1 MSARLDKNTRLALGT
16 QLAVI
21 REVSL
26 PSRLRIYKQERLGSL
41 LLRGI
46 MLCCLACAREPT
58 PSRVPTDGGAN
69 ARASAEAQPPA
80 AEAKPVDSPPSP
92 LRAFEPPAEF
102 AYPADVAADER
113 VPFVLVLH
121 GFGVS
126 AELVMAKVQ
135 LAVLAN
141 HKRFA
146 YVVPTGQQNAEGR
159 LFWNAGPACC
169 DTDKRG
175 LDDVARLTA
184 LLDLAR
190 TDPRVDPNR
199 VYVIG
204 HSNGGFMAHRL
215 ACEAG
220 DRLAAVISV
229 AGAAPASETVCPRAA
244 LAVLEIHGT
253 ADPFVHYE
261 GGTVR
266 DRKDFAAHPSAPDT
280 MKWWATQLG
289 CAPTPKPQADLD
301 LEPNLVGAE
310 TQVSR
315 YDDCRG
321 AAELWTVRGGAHYV
335 GLQRPAFDAMWKF
348 LSEHPRKGCAFAR
361 KITLF

>member
-1 MSARLDKNTRLALGT
+1 M
-16 QLAVI
+16 
-21 REVSL
+21 
-26 PSRLRIYKQERLGSL
+26 QERLNGSSTAVAL
-41 LLRGI
+41 LFGAAFLGYP
-46 MLCCLACAREPT
+46 ACAREPT
-58 PSRVPTDGGAN
+58 PSRLPSEGGAN
-69 ARASAEAQPPA
+69 SRASASTSVTTARAAPPVSAKAQA
-80 AEAKPVDSPPSP
+80 LHDNKPSP
-92 LRAFEPPAEF
+92 LRAFEPAAEF
-102 AYPADVAADER
+102 AYPADIAAGER
-113 VPFVLVLH
+113 VPFVMVLH

-141 HKRFA
+141 QKRFA
-146 YVVPTGQQNAEGR
+146 YVVPTGRQNAEGR

-190 TDPRVDPNR
+190 TDPHVDPNR

-229 AGAAPASETVCPRAA
+229 AGAAPPSDTACPSAS

-253 ADPFVHYE
+253 ADPFVNYD
-261 GGTVR
+261 GGTVLN
-266 DRKDFAAHPSAPDT
+266 RKDFAAHPSAPDT
-280 MKWWATQLG
+280 MKWWAAQLG
-289 CAPTPKPQADLD
+289 CARTPKKQADLD
-301 LEPNLVGAE
+301 LEPQLSGAE
-310 TQVSR
+310 TQILS

-321 AAELWTVRGGAHYV
+321 AAELWTVRGGAHYI
-335 GLQRPAFDAMWKF
+335 GLQRPAFEAMWKF
-348 LSEHPRKGCAFAR
+348 LSEHPRKG
-361 KITLF
+361 